1 MKLRR
6 KKGVHG
12 GNMVS
17 PMLEIVPKPT
27 ELVKQ
32 RKGS

>member
-1 MKLRR
+1 MELRR
-6 KKGVHG
+6 KKGAHG

-17 PMLEIVPKPT
+17 PMLEIVPKLT

-32 RKGS
+32 KKGA

>member
-6 KKGVHG
+6 KKGVQG

-17 PMLEIVPKPT
+17 PMLEIVPKLT
-27 ELVKQ
+27 EHVKAK
-32 RKGS
+32 RGG

>member
-1 MKLRR
+1 MKLQR

-17 PMLEIVPKPT
+17 PMREIVPKLT
-27 ELVKQ
+27 ELVKAK
-32 RKGS
+32 RGG

>member
-12 GNMVS
+12 GNIVS
-17 PMLEIVPKPT
+17 PMLEIVPKLT
-27 ELVKQ
+27 ELVKAK
-32 RKGS
+32 RGG